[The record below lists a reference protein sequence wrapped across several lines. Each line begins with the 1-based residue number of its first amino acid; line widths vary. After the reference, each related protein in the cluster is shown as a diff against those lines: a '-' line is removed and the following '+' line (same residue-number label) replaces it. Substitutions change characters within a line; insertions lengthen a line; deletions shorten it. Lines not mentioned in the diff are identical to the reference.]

1 MNKCKSDELVM
12 KKGLTDKKVIKLS
25 KKIDKLL
32 NMYE

>member
-12 KKGLTDKKVIKLS
+12 KKCLTDKKVIKLS